1 MSLKT
6 WFNLL
11 TITMMKK
18 YILLFSLWF
27 VLLLSWCGK
36 QQDNLNQK
44 TTIVTWN
51 NTISEKETEEVMK
64 TIDEIL
70 KNNEK

>member
-1 MSLKT
+1 MKT

-18 YILLFSLWF
+18 YILLFALWF
-27 VLLLSWCGK
+27 ALLLSWCKK
-36 QQDNLNQK
+36 QQANLNQK

-70 KNNEK
+70 KNNEE